1 MSVFWSV
8 HTINQSF
15 PFTNLEYI
23 LCKQICTNTF
33 ATTNTPLSGPG
44 SGRHVGLVMARVP
57 VLRMLV
63 TPINSLAKDLGL
75 LWNDVITPNF
85 SRKPKL
91 KCKFDRHFLK
101 HSYLHVNILYDIQPP
116 YLLYKP
122 MVLHLE
128 SQSDHLPKRLPRP
141 LSSCTE
147 PWVANCQTMHLCHEV
162 LKIDEICLLNS
173 TSSKLF
179 PESAMAIFLLYVK
192 HTFCYSTSPSTV
204 G

>member
-1 MSVFWSV
+1 
-8 HTINQSF
+8 
-15 PFTNLEYI
+15 
-23 LCKQICTNTF
+23 
-33 ATTNTPLSGPG
+33 
-44 SGRHVGLVMARVP
+44 MARVP

-75 LWNDVITPNF
+75 LWNDVIIPNF

-91 KCKFDRHFLK
+91 KRKLDRHFLK
-101 HSYLHVNILYDIQPP
+101 HSYLHVNILYDIQTP

-122 MVLHLE
+122 MVLNLE

-147 PWVANCQTMHLCHEV
+147 PWFFLVALHAWKQGQIVKLCICVMKYWKLMQFVYLILLHQNYFQRVLWLSFYCMWNTLSVTQPVLLLLDRQLFLFQHL
-162 LKIDEICLLNS
+162 
-173 TSSKLF
+173 
-179 PESAMAIFLLYVK
+179 AI
-192 HTFCYSTSPSTV
+192 TFAN